1 MFESE
6 IFCQLYEYLNEN
18 TLLSDRQCGLRPKYG
33 TNAALIEMCHLW
45 LSHMDKGELK
55 LNGVVFLDIRKVFDS
70 IKHKIF
76 SKKLKNQLAIYDN
89 ELKWFSSYLNNRTQV
104 CYVKGKHLH
113 LK

>member
-6 IFCQLYEYLNEN
+6 IFSQLYEYLNEN

-45 LSHMDKGELK
+45 LSHMDKGEL
-55 LNGVVFLDIRKVFDS
+55 NGVVFLDIRKAFDS

-104 CYVKGKHLH
+104 CYVNGKHLR